1 MYLSHYNL
9 KAKPFQLNTDPRFL
23 WLGEKHKEAL
33 AILKYGVVD
42 QKGFL
47 LVTGDVGT
55 GKTTLINALLAWIG
69 NDAITANITNPIL
82 VEMDFFNIVAHQ
94 FNINKHFSNKADFL
108 IHFSR
113 FLNDCYTKKKTV
125 ILVVDEAHKL
135 DQSLL
140 EQIRLFSNI
149 EMQHTKLINIFFVG
163 QNEFIDIISN
173 EQNRALRQRITINY
187 HLEPLKEPE
196 VKKYILHRLNVA
208 GLNENIFTDNSMSE
222 IYSFSNGY
230 PRLIN
235 IICDYALLTGF
246 VRDLKRIT
254 LAIIKECSQELN
266 FPRETKK
273 NSPSNFPSQ
282 PSYHE
287 HSPHLVKHPI
297 ENEVSIEKEIPINQD
312 PQAISF
318 RQAESTNKGGGLS
331 RHNKGNVTKNFTE
344 PKNARKRKKLLLW
357 GSVVTFAVIVMVLN
371 WPSNKNR
378 SLKENFQEPVSS
390 ELTAPIPSEIKTGHN
405 FSSSTSI
412 GNDALATS
420 AQSINT
426 AKKDKSKTNDPVRF
440 LIVNKDKVDILK
452 AENTKLNPVQDEVLP
467 GRYTAYLHYS
477 DEKNKKMMEELAIF
491 LRNKG
496 FKVNGITLVN
506 YENRDIR
513 YFHSR
518 DKSGALILKKY
529 LIQFITPYTHF
540 KNTKIKIINLSHKYP
555 NAKKGALELWVRF

>member
-9 KAKPFQLNTDPRFL
+9 EVKPFQLNTDPKFL

-33 AILKYGVVD
+33 ATLKYGVVD

-55 GKTTLINALLAWIG
+55 GKTTLINALLEWIG
-69 NDAITANITNPIL
+69 NDAIIANITNPVL
-82 VEMDFFNIVAHQ
+82 VELDFFNIVAHQ

-135 DQSLL
+135 DENLL
-140 EQIRLFSNI
+140 EQIRLLSNI
-149 EMQHTKLINIFFVG
+149 EMQQTKLINIFFVG

-187 HLEPLKEPE
+187 HLEPLKEYE

-208 GLNENIFTDNSMSE
+208 GLHENIFTENSISE

-246 VRDLKRIT
+246 VRDLKRINLT
-254 LAIIKECSQELN
+254 IIKECSQELS
-266 FPRETKK
+266 FSSEIDK
-273 NSPSNFPSQ
+273 NTPSNFPSQ

-287 HSPHLVKHPI
+287 HSPHLVEHPI
-297 ENEVSIEKEIPINQD
+297 ENEVGIEKEIPIDQD
-312 PQAISF
+312 PQAVSF
-318 RQAESTNKGGGLS
+318 RQAESTNKGIGLS
-331 RHNKGNVTKNFTE
+331 RHNKEKVTKNFTE
-344 PKNARKRKKLLLW
+344 PKNAHKKKKLFLW
-357 GSVVTFAVIVMVLN
+357 GLVITVAVIVMVLN
-371 WPSNKNR
+371 WPSNKSR
-378 SLKENFQEPVSS
+378 SFKKNLQKPVSS
-390 ELTAPIPSEIKTGHN
+390 ELTTPISSEIETGRN
-405 FSSSTSI
+405 FTSSISV

-420 AQSINT
+420 APSINV

-440 LIVNKDKVDILK
+440 LKVNEDKVDILK

-467 GRYTAYLHYS
+467 GRYTVYLHYS
-477 DEKNKKMMEELAIF
+477 DEKNKKMMEEFAIF

-496 FKVNGITLVN
+496 FKVYGITLVN

-518 DKSGALILKKY
+518 DKSGAFIFKKY
-529 LIQFITPYTHF
+529 LIQFITSYTHF

>member
-9 KAKPFQLNTDPRFL
+9 EVKPFQLNTDPKFL

-33 AILKYGVVD
+33 ATLKYGVVD

-55 GKTTLINALLAWIG
+55 GKTTLINALLEWIG
-69 NDAITANITNPIL
+69 NDAIIANITNPVL
-82 VEMDFFNIVAHQ
+82 VELDFFNIVAHQ

-135 DQSLL
+135 DENLL
-140 EQIRLFSNI
+140 EQIRLLSNI

-187 HLEPLKEPE
+187 HLEPLKEYE

-208 GLNENIFTDNSMSE
+208 GLHENIFTENSISE

-254 LAIIKECSQELN
+254 LTIIKECSQELS
-266 FPRETKK
+266 FSSEIDK
-273 NSPSNFPSQ
+273 NTPSNFPSQ

-287 HSPHLVKHPI
+287 HSPHLVEHPI
-297 ENEVSIEKEIPINQD
+297 ENEVGIEKEIPIDQD
-312 PQAISF
+312 PQAVSF
-318 RQAESTNKGGGLS
+318 RQAESTNKGIGLS
-331 RHNKGNVTKNFTE
+331 RHNKEKVTKNFTE
-344 PKNARKRKKLLLW
+344 PKNAHKKKKLFLW
-357 GSVVTFAVIVMVLN
+357 GLVITVAVIVMVLN
-371 WPSNKNR
+371 WPSNKSR
-378 SLKENFQEPVSS
+378 SFKKNLQKPVSS
-390 ELTAPIPSEIKTGHN
+390 ELTTPISSEIETGRN
-405 FSSSTSI
+405 FTSSISV

-420 AQSINT
+420 APSINV

-440 LIVNKDKVDILK
+440 LKVNEDKVDILK

-467 GRYTAYLHYS
+467 GRYTVYLHYS
-477 DEKNKKMMEELAIF
+477 DEKNKKMMEEFAIF

-496 FKVNGITLVN
+496 FKVYGITLVN

-518 DKSGALILKKY
+518 DKSGAFIFKKY
-529 LIQFITPYTHF
+529 LIQFITSYTHF

>member
-9 KAKPFQLNTDPRFL
+9 EVKPFQLNTDPKFL

-33 AILKYGVVD
+33 ATLKYGVVD

-55 GKTTLINALLAWIG
+55 GKTTLINALLEWIG
-69 NDAITANITNPIL
+69 NDAIIANITNPVL
-82 VEMDFFNIVAHQ
+82 VELDFFNIVAHQ

-135 DQSLL
+135 DENLL
-140 EQIRLFSNI
+140 EQIRLLSNI

-187 HLEPLKEPE
+187 HLEPLKEYE

-208 GLNENIFTDNSMSE
+208 GLHENIFTENSISE

-246 VRDLKRIT
+246 VRDLKRINLT
-254 LAIIKECSQELN
+254 IIKECSQELS
-266 FPRETKK
+266 FSSEIDK
-273 NSPSNFPSQ
+273 NTPSNFPSQ

-287 HSPHLVKHPI
+287 HSPHLVEHPI
-297 ENEVSIEKEIPINQD
+297 ENEVGIEKEIPIDQD
-312 PQAISF
+312 PQAVSF
-318 RQAESTNKGGGLS
+318 RQAESTNKGIGLS
-331 RHNKGNVTKNFTE
+331 RHNKEKVTKNFTE
-344 PKNARKRKKLLLW
+344 PKNAHKKKKLFLW
-357 GSVVTFAVIVMVLN
+357 GLVITVAVIVMVLN
-371 WPSNKNR
+371 WPSNKSR
-378 SLKENFQEPVSS
+378 SFKKNLQKPVSS
-390 ELTAPIPSEIKTGHN
+390 ELTTPISSEIETGRN
-405 FSSSTSI
+405 FTSSISV

-420 AQSINT
+420 APSINV

-440 LIVNKDKVDILK
+440 LKVNEDKVDILK
-452 AENTKLNPVQDEVLP
+452 AENTKLNLVQDEVLP
-467 GRYTAYLHYS
+467 GRYTVYLHYS
-477 DEKNKKMMEELAIF
+477 DEKNKKMMEEFAIF

-496 FKVNGITLVN
+496 FKVYGITLVN

-518 DKSGALILKKY
+518 DKSGAFIFKKY
-529 LIQFITPYTHF
+529 LIQFITSYTHF

-555 NAKKGALELWVRF
+555 NAKNGALEFWVKF

>member
-9 KAKPFQLNTDPRFL
+9 EVKPFQLNTDPKFL

-33 AILKYGVVD
+33 ATLKYGVVD

-55 GKTTLINALLAWIG
+55 GKTTLINALLEWIG
-69 NDAITANITNPIL
+69 NDAIIANITNPVL
-82 VEMDFFNIVAHQ
+82 VELDFFNIVAHQ

-135 DQSLL
+135 DENLL
-140 EQIRLFSNI
+140 EQIRLLSNI
-149 EMQHTKLINIFFVG
+149 EMQQTKLINIFFVG

-187 HLEPLKEPE
+187 HLEPLKEYE

-208 GLNENIFTDNSMSE
+208 GLHENIFTENSISE

-254 LAIIKECSQELN
+254 LTIIKECSQELS
-266 FPRETKK
+266 FSSEIDK
-273 NSPSNFPSQ
+273 NTPSNFPSQ

-287 HSPHLVKHPI
+287 HSPHLVEHPI
-297 ENEVSIEKEIPINQD
+297 ENEVGIEKEIPIDQD
-312 PQAISF
+312 PQAVSF
-318 RQAESTNKGGGLS
+318 RQAESTNKGIGLS
-331 RHNKGNVTKNFTE
+331 RHNKEKVTKNFTE
-344 PKNARKRKKLLLW
+344 PKNAHKKKKLFLW
-357 GSVVTFAVIVMVLN
+357 GLVITVAVIVMVLN
-371 WPSNKNR
+371 WPSNKSR
-378 SLKENFQEPVSS
+378 SFKKNLQKPVSS
-390 ELTAPIPSEIKTGHN
+390 ELTTPISSEIETGRN
-405 FSSSTSI
+405 FTSSISV

-420 AQSINT
+420 APSINV

-440 LIVNKDKVDILK
+440 LKVNEDKVDILK

-467 GRYTAYLHYS
+467 GRYTVYLHYS
-477 DEKNKKMMEELAIF
+477 DEKNK
-491 LRNKG
+491 G
-496 FKVNGITLVN
+496 FKVYGITLVN

-518 DKSGALILKKY
+518 DKSGAFIFKKY
-529 LIQFITPYTHF
+529 LIQFITSYTHF

>member
-9 KAKPFQLNTDPRFL
+9 EVKPFQLNTDPKFL

-33 AILKYGVVD
+33 ATLKYGVVD

-55 GKTTLINALLAWIG
+55 GKTTLINALLEWIG
-69 NDAITANITNPIL
+69 NDAIIANITNPVL
-82 VEMDFFNIVAHQ
+82 VELDFFNIVAHQ

-135 DQSLL
+135 DENLL
-140 EQIRLFSNI
+140 EQIRLLSNI
-149 EMQHTKLINIFFVG
+149 EMQQTKLINIFFVG

-187 HLEPLKEPE
+187 HLEPLKEYE

-208 GLNENIFTDNSMSE
+208 GLHENIFTENSISE

-246 VRDLKRIT
+246 VRDLKRINLT
-254 LAIIKECSQELN
+254 IIKECSQELS
-266 FPRETKK
+266 FSSEIDK
-273 NSPSNFPSQ
+273 NTPSNFPSQ

-287 HSPHLVKHPI
+287 HSPHLVEHPI
-297 ENEVSIEKEIPINQD
+297 ENEVGIEKEIPIDQD
-312 PQAISF
+312 PQAVSF
-318 RQAESTNKGGGLS
+318 RQAESTNKGIGLS
-331 RHNKGNVTKNFTE
+331 RHNKEKVTKNFTE
-344 PKNARKRKKLLLW
+344 PKNAHKKKKLFLW
-357 GSVVTFAVIVMVLN
+357 GLVITVAVIVMVLN
-371 WPSNKNR
+371 WPSNKSR
-378 SLKENFQEPVSS
+378 SFKKNLQKPVSS
-390 ELTAPIPSEIKTGHN
+390 ELTTPISSEIETGRN
-405 FSSSTSI
+405 FTSSISV

-420 AQSINT
+420 APSINV

-440 LIVNKDKVDILK
+440 LKVNEDKVDILK
-452 AENTKLNPVQDEVLP
+452 AENTKLNLVQDEVLP
-467 GRYTAYLHYS
+467 GRYTVYLHYS
-477 DEKNKKMMEELAIF
+477 DEKNKKMMEEFAIF

-496 FKVNGITLVN
+496 FKVYGITLVN

-518 DKSGALILKKY
+518 DKSGAFIFKKY
-529 LIQFITPYTHF
+529 LIQFITSYTHF

>member
-9 KAKPFQLNTDPRFL
+9 EVKPFQLNTDPKFL

-33 AILKYGVVD
+33 ATLKYGVVD

-55 GKTTLINALLAWIG
+55 GKTTLINALLEWIG
-69 NDAITANITNPIL
+69 NDAIIANITNPVL
-82 VEMDFFNIVAHQ
+82 VELDFFNIVAHQ

-135 DQSLL
+135 DENLL
-140 EQIRLFSNI
+140 EQIRLLSNI
-149 EMQHTKLINIFFVG
+149 EMQQTKLINIFFVG

-187 HLEPLKEPE
+187 HLEPLKEYE

-208 GLNENIFTDNSMSE
+208 GLHENIFTENSISE

-246 VRDLKRIT
+246 VRDLKTIT
-254 LAIIKECSQELN
+254 LTIIKECSQELS
-266 FPRETKK
+266 FSSEIDK
-273 NSPSNFPSQ
+273 NTPSNFPSQ

-287 HSPHLVKHPI
+287 HSPHLVEHPI
-297 ENEVSIEKEIPINQD
+297 ENEVGIEKEIPIDQD
-312 PQAISF
+312 PQAVSF
-318 RQAESTNKGGGLS
+318 RQAESTNKGIGLS
-331 RHNKGNVTKNFTE
+331 RHNKEKVTKNFTE
-344 PKNARKRKKLLLW
+344 PKNAHKKKKLFLW
-357 GSVVTFAVIVMVLN
+357 GLVITVAVIVMVLN
-371 WPSNKNR
+371 WPSNKSR
-378 SLKENFQEPVSS
+378 SFKKNLQKPVSS
-390 ELTAPIPSEIKTGHN
+390 ELTTPISSEIETGRN
-405 FSSSTSI
+405 FTSSISV

-420 AQSINT
+420 APSINV

-440 LIVNKDKVDILK
+440 LKVNEDKVDILK

-467 GRYTAYLHYS
+467 GRYTVYLHYS
-477 DEKNKKMMEELAIF
+477 DEKNKKMMEEFAIF

-496 FKVNGITLVN
+496 FKVYGITLVN

-518 DKSGALILKKY
+518 DKSGAFIFKKY
-529 LIQFITPYTHF
+529 LIQFITSYTHF